1 MVIFFRPILMKRDP
15 DYFAGTE
22 PELVF
27 IAKRL
32 REALRLE
39 ELLTGAGVD
48 YTVETDE
55 YHGGMIFRSM
65 RVGAFFYVR
74 PEVREQAVALMLE
87 NGFVPAS
94 PGSTQESGQLDAG

>member
-15 DYFAGTE
+15 DYFEGTE
-22 PELVF
+22 PELVY

-32 REALRLE
+32 RDAVKLE

-48 YTVETDE
+48 YGVETDE

-74 PEVREQAVALMLE
+74 PEAREQADALMRQ
-87 NGFVPAS
+87 NGYVPVA
-94 PGSTQESGQLDAG
+94 PGAQKSDEKDSV

>member
-1 MVIFFRPILMKRDP
+1 MFFSPILMKRDP
-15 DYFAGTE
+15 DYFAGAE

-32 REALRLE
+32 RDALRLE
-39 ELLTGAGVD
+39 ELLTAAGVD
-48 YTVETDE
+48 YAVETDE
-55 YHGGMIFRSM
+55 YHGGVILKSV

-87 NGFVPAS
+87 HGYTPPAPES
-94 PGSTQESGQLDAG
+94 AQERGQLDAG

>member
-1 MVIFFRPILMKRDP
+1 MKRDP

-32 REALRLE
+32 REALSLE
-39 ELLTGAGVD
+39 ELLTGAGLD
-48 YTVETDE
+48 YIVETDE
-55 YHGGMIFRSM
+55 YHGGMIFKST

-74 PEVREQAVALMLE
+74 PEVREQAVAVMLE
-87 NGFVPAS
+87 NGYRPVA
-94 PGSTQESGQLDAG
+94 PGDPPDEKAQLDEG

>member
-32 REALRLE
+32 RDALRLE
-39 ELLTGAGVD
+39 ELLTAAGVD
-48 YTVETDE
+48 YIVETDE
-55 YHGGMIFRSM
+55 YHGGMIFKST

-74 PEVREQAVALMLE
+74 TEVREQAAAVLLE
-87 NGFVPAS
+87 NGFVPIGPEES
-94 PGSTQESGQLDAG
+94 PGEKGLV

>member
-15 DYFAGTE
+15 DYFADTE

-32 REALRLE
+32 RDALSLE

-48 YTVETDE
+48 YIVETDE
-55 YHGGMIFRSM
+55 YHGGMIFKST

-74 PEVREQAVALMLE
+74 PEVRGQAVALMLE
-87 NGFVPAS
+87 KGYVPVA
-94 PGSTQESGQLDAG
+94 PGSAHESGQLDAG

>member
-1 MVIFFRPILMKRDP
+1 MKRDP
-15 DYFAGTE
+15 DYFADTE

-32 REALRLE
+32 RDALSLE

-48 YTVETDE
+48 YIVETDE
-55 YHGGMIFRSM
+55 YHGGMIFKST

-74 PEVREQAVALMLE
+74 PEAREQAAALMLE
-87 NGFVPAS
+87 KGYIPVA
-94 PGSTQESGQLDAG
+94 PGSAHESGQLDTG

>member
-1 MVIFFRPILMKRDP
+1 MKRDP
-15 DYFAGTE
+15 DYFTGTE

-32 REALRLE
+32 RDALSLE
-39 ELLTGAGVD
+39 ELLTSAGVD
-48 YTVETDE
+48 YIVETDE
-55 YHGGMIFRSM
+55 YQGGMIFKSM

-87 NGFVPAS
+87 KGYVPIA
-94 PGSTQESGQLDAG
+94 PGSTHETGQLDAG